1 MLGTCWPF
9 CLHSAVQLTPKPSR
23 LGLGLVTVEASTL
36 PIFSKDPIL
45 VRIAVDAIINLL
57 MFCRPRLNPT
67 CYTNHLTRGDEA
79 SRLNMELLWIV
90 FFSVL
95 QRFTQ
100 AQGVYAPAN
109 AQIVHS
115 GQACVVK
122 EDNIS
127 ERIYT
132 IREGDT
138 LVLQC
143 LVKGHPRPQVRWTK
157 TAGSASDKF
166 QDTPIFNETLRIDN
180 IQRVQG
186 GRYYCKAENGVGVAA
201 IKSIRVDVQYLD
213 KPMLTVHQTISDVR
227 GNYYQEKTVFLRCTV
242 NSNPPARFIWKRGS
256 VPIEQSKDN
265 GVDIYEPL
273 YTQGETKVLKL
284 KNLRPQDFANYTCQV
299 SVRNVCDIPDTSV
312 TFRLTNATSPPALKL
327 SVNET
332 YVVDPGQDIT
342 MSCEVIAGFPTPT
355 VTWTRYP
362 GPLPRRSIV
371 RGGSL
376 TLRSVT
382 PAESGFYNC
391 TAVNNVGNP
400 ARRNVNLIVRSMKN
414 LTFQITPDSN
424 KDGESIQM
432 GRDLKLSCHVDAQP
446 QDKVN
451 YTWYKNAAP
460 VSPSDSL
467 IVLRSDPD
475 MPPGTSSLEIV
486 DMKFRDQATYSCV
499 ANFPGPIGRLYIMWY
514 SSKRVFKAMKNL
526 TFQITPDSNKDGES
540 IQMGRDLKL
549 SCHVDAQPQDKV
561 NYTWYKNAAPVSPSD
576 SLIVLRSD
584 PDMPP
589 GTSSLEIVDM
599 KFRDQATYSCVA
611 NFPGSN
617 VPELRVDVNITQ
629 SSVIPPV
636 LTVPVGGS
644 VVNVSEG
651 GNAEMV
657 CLVEGKPR
665 PPVLWSRANK
675 DMPMPSGE
683 WMTETRDGRLRL
695 TNVTRDMAGTYRCQT
710 APYNGLNIKRRLGHV
725 QLNVEYPPV
734 VDPVLQEVRSPN
746 YKTVILRCMVLKSNP
761 NRVASARW
769 YRNTIPIRTP
779 AVDPQD
785 VPQLRFILDPT
796 NNGTYECKVNNGVGT
811 STCTY
816 VVSARPYVAEFYFD
830 TPNPIRILKG
840 NNYSYNLQWTQ
851 KEPNTTD
858 KVIGYGFSVLQNGQ
872 KVMSK
877 QLNTKEP
884 IKGVLMSH
892 VLTDLRIPLSYEVGL
907 TPITAFGTGDTVT
920 RTIQY
925 SEPYTYPRP
934 SDHVCGFEDVRIC
947 GFSQDRSDVFD
958 WTRQNHL
965 SQNPKRSVNT
975 GPDMDRSG
983 TKDGYYMYIETSRPR
998 QKGDKA
1004 RLLSPLYNVTAAR
1017 GPSGSGR
1024 VPYCV
1029 SFFYHMNGKHIGT
1042 LNVLL
1047 RVKGIAT
1054 VDSLV
1059 WTLSGYQGPNW
1070 RKANVVVY
1078 PSGPFQ
1084 VVFEGIRGDGF
1095 EGDIA
1100 IDDVSVTKGKCKQ
1113 EKLPETDVLPGA
1125 ARSLRP
1131 VTRTE
1136 LLVTSMCL
1144 YILLFYR

>member
-1 MLGTCWPF
+1 MELFWI
-9 CLHSAVQLTPKPSR
+9 LL
-23 LGLGLVTVEASTL
+23 
-36 PIFSKDPIL
+36 FSVIH
-45 VRIAVDAIINLL
+45 R
-57 MFCRPRLNPT
+57 
-67 CYTNHLTRGDEA
+67 YTRG
-79 SRLNMELLWIV
+79 
-90 FFSVL
+90 
-95 QRFTQ
+95 
-100 AQGVYAPAN
+100 QGVYAPAN

-166 QDTPIFNETLRIDN
+166 QDTPIFNETLRIVN

-213 KPMLTVHQTISDVR
+213 KPVLTVHQTISDVR

-242 NSNPPARFIWKRGS
+242 NSNPPARFIWKRANN
-256 VPIEQSKDN
+256 PIEQSKDN

-299 SVRNVCDIPDTSV
+299 SVRNVCDIPDSSV

-332 YVVDPGQDIT
+332 YVVDPGTDVT
-342 MSCEVIAGFPTPT
+342 LTCDVTGGFPTPT
-355 VTWTRYP
+355 VTWSRYP
-362 GPLPRRSIV
+362 DPLPRGSII

-376 TLRSVT
+376 LLRRVG

-400 ARRNVNLIVRSMKN
+400 ARRNVNLIVRTMKN

-451 YTWYKNAAP
+451 YTWYKNGAP
-460 VSPSDSL
+460 VYPSDSL

-499 ANFPGPIGRLYIMWY
+499 ANFP
-514 SSKRVFKAMKNL
+514 SS
-526 TFQITPDSNKDGES
+526 T
-540 IQMGRDLKL
+540 
-549 SCHVDAQPQDKV
+549 
-561 NYTWYKNAAPVSPSD
+561 
-576 SLIVLRSD
+576 
-584 PDMPP
+584 
-589 GTSSLEIVDM
+589 
-599 KFRDQATYSCVA
+599 
-611 NFPGSN
+611 

-644 VVNVSEG
+644 VVNVTEG
-651 GNAEMV
+651 ANTELV
-657 CLVEGKPR
+657 CLVDGKPR

-675 DMPMPSGE
+675 DQPMPSGD
-683 WMTETRDGRLRL
+683 WVVETRDGRLVL
-695 TNVTRDMAGTYRCQT
+695 SNVTRDMSGPYRCQT
-710 APYNGLNIKRRLGHV
+710 APYNGLNIKRRLAQV
-725 QLNVEYPPV
+725 QLNVEYAPV
-734 VDPVLQEVRSPN
+734 VDPVFQDVRSQTN
-746 YKTVILRCMVLKSNP
+746 QFVLLRCAVLKSNP
-761 NRVASARW
+761 SRIASARW
-769 YRNTIPIRTP
+769 YRNGLPYP
-779 AVDPQD
+779 PVMQAPDAL
-785 VPQLRFILDPT
+785 QLRFKLNST
-796 NNGTYECKVNNGVGT
+796 SNGTYECRVSNGAGT
-811 STCTY
+811 SSCTFS
-816 VVSARPYVAEFYFD
+816 VSAQPFSAEFYFD
-830 TPNPIRILKG
+830 TPNPIRISKG
-840 NNYSYNLQWTQ
+840 NNYTYNLQWTQ
-851 KEPNTTD
+851 KEPSAVD
-858 KVIGYGFSVLQNGQ
+858 RVIGYWINVQQRGQ
-872 KVMSK
+872 KVLSR
-877 QLNTKEP
+877 QITTREP
-884 IKGVLMSH
+884 MKGVLM
-892 VLTDLRIPLSYEVGL
+892 TYTIMDLRIPLSYEVGL
-907 TPITAFGTGDTVT
+907 TPITMYGTGDTVT

-975 GPDMDRSG
+975 GPDTDRSG
-983 TKDGYYMYIETSRPR
+983 TKEGYYMYIETSRPR
-998 QKGDKA
+998 QRGDKA

-1017 GPSGSGR
+1017 GPAGSGR
-1024 VPYCV
+1024 VPHCI

-1047 RVKGIAT
+1047 RVKSIAT
-1054 VDSLV
+1054 VDSVV
-1059 WTLSGYQGPNW
+1059 WSRSGSQGPSW
-1070 RKANVVVY
+1070 QKASLMVM

-1100 IDDVSVTKGKCKQ
+1100 IDDVSVSKGKCTQ
-1113 EKLPETDVLPGA
+1113 EQPAKAVIAGSA
-1125 ARSLRP
+1125 QSLRP
-1131 VTRTE
+1131 LFLSSPRLS
-1136 LLVTSMCL
+1136 LLCL
-1144 YILLFYR
+1144 CVLLLSR

>member
-1 MLGTCWPF
+1 
-9 CLHSAVQLTPKPSR
+9 
-23 LGLGLVTVEASTL
+23 
-36 PIFSKDPIL
+36 
-45 VRIAVDAIINLL
+45 
-57 MFCRPRLNPT
+57 
-67 CYTNHLTRGDEA
+67 
-79 SRLNMELLWIV
+79 MELFWIL

-95 QRFTQ
+95 QRFTR

-242 NSNPPARFIWKRGS
+242 NSNPPARFIWKRAN

-312 TFRLTNATSPPALKL
+312 TFRLTNATTPPALKL

-332 YVVDPGQDIT
+332 YVVDPGQDVT
-342 MSCEVIAGFPTPT
+342 MSCEVTAGFPMPT
-355 VTWTRYP
+355 VTWARYP
-362 GPLPRRSIV
+362 GPLPRRATI

-400 ARRNVNLIVRSMKN
+400 ARRNVNLVVRTMKN

-475 MPPGTSSLEIV
+475 MP
-486 DMKFRDQATYSCV
+486 A
-499 ANFPGPIGRLYIMWY
+499 
-514 SSKRVFKAMKNL
+514 
-526 TFQITPDSNKDGES
+526 
-540 IQMGRDLKL
+540 
-549 SCHVDAQPQDKV
+549 
-561 NYTWYKNAAPVSPSD
+561 
-576 SLIVLRSD
+576 
-584 PDMPP
+584 

-651 GNAEMV
+651 GTADLV

-675 DMPMPSGE
+675 DMTMPSGD

-695 TNVTRDMAGTYRCQT
+695 TNVTRDMAGAYRCQT

-734 VDPVLQEVRSPN
+734 VDPVSQDVRSPN
-746 YKTVILRCMVLKSNP
+746 YKTVILRCLVLKSNP
-761 NRVASARW
+761 NRIASARW

-779 AVDPQD
+779 PVDPQD

-796 NNGTYECKVNNGVGT
+796 NNGTYECKVSNGVGT
-811 STCTY
+811 STCTF
-816 VVSARPYVAEFYFD
+816 VVSARPYVAEFYYD

-840 NNYSYNLQWTQ
+840 SNYSYNLQWTQ
-851 KEPNTTD
+851 REPNVTD
-858 KVIGYGFSVLQNGQ
+858 RVIGYGISVQQMGQ

-877 QLNTKEP
+877 QINTREP
-884 IKGVLMSH
+884 VKGVLMSYTI
-892 VLTDLRIPLSYEVGL
+892 TDLRIPVSYEVGL

-975 GPDMDRSG
+975 GPDTDRSG
-983 TKDGYYMYIETSRPR
+983 TKEGYYMYIETSRPR
-998 QKGDKA
+998 LKGDNA

-1017 GPSGSGR
+1017 GPSGSSR

-1047 RVKGIAT
+1047 RVKSIAT
-1054 VDSLV
+1054 VDSLA
-1059 WTLSGYQGPNW
+1059 WTLSGHQGPSW
-1070 RKANVVVY
+1070 KKANVVVY

-1113 EKLPETDVLPGA
+1113 EMPPATAVLPGT
-1125 ARSLRP
+1125 ARSLQP
-1131 VTRTE
+1131 VTLTE
-1136 LLVTSMCL
+1136 LLVSSMCL
-1144 YILLFYR
+1144 YVLLFSR

>member
-1 MLGTCWPF
+1 MELFWVLLF
-9 CLHSAVQLTPKPSR
+9 
-23 LGLGLVTVEASTL
+23 TV
-36 PIFSKDPIL
+36 IH
-45 VRIAVDAIINLL
+45 R
-57 MFCRPRLNPT
+57 
-67 CYTNHLTRGDEA
+67 YTRG
-79 SRLNMELLWIV
+79 
-90 FFSVL
+90 
-95 QRFTQ
+95 
-100 AQGVYAPAN
+100 QGVYAPAN

-166 QDTPIFNETLRIDN
+166 QDTPIFNETLRIAN

-213 KPMLTVHQTISDVR
+213 KPVLTVHQTISDVR

-242 NSNPPARFIWKRGS
+242 NSNPPARFIWKRGNT
-256 VPIEQSKDN
+256 PIEQSKDN

-299 SVRNVCDIPDTSV
+299 SVRNVCDIPDSSV
-312 TFRLTNATSPPALKL
+312 TFRLTNATSPPALRL

-332 YVVDPGQDIT
+332 YVVDPGKDVT
-342 MSCEVIAGFPTPT
+342 LTCEVTAGFPMPT
-355 VTWTRYP
+355 VTWSRYP
-362 GPLPRRSIV
+362 DSLPRRSVV

-400 ARRNVNLIVRSMKN
+400 ARRNVNLIVRTMKN

-451 YTWYKNAAP
+451 YTWYKNGAP
-460 VSPSDSL
+460 
-467 IVLRSDPD
+467 I
-475 MPPGTSSLEIV
+475 
-486 DMKFRDQATYSCV
+486 Y
-499 ANFPGPIGRLYIMWY
+499 
-514 SSKRVFKAMKNL
+514 
-526 TFQITPDSNKDGES
+526 
-540 IQMGRDLKL
+540 
-549 SCHVDAQPQDKV
+549 
-561 NYTWYKNAAPVSPSD
+561 PSD

-611 NFPGSN
+611 NFPGST

-636 LTVPVGGS
+636 LSVPAGGS
-644 VVNVSEG
+644 MVNVTEG
-651 GNAEMV
+651 GTAELV
-657 CLVEGKPR
+657 CLVDGKPR

-675 DMPMPSGE
+675 DLPMPSGD
-683 WMTETRDGRLRL
+683 WVVETRDGRLRL
-695 TNVTRDMAGTYRCQT
+695 TNVSRDMTGPYRCQT
-710 APYNGLNIKRRLGHV
+710 APYNGLNIKRRLAQV

-734 VDPVLQEVRSPN
+734 VDPVLQDVRSPMN
-746 YKTVILRCMVLKSNP
+746 QFVVLRCAVLKSNP
-761 NRVASARW
+761 SRIASARW
-769 YRNTIPIRTP
+769 YRNSLPYLP
-779 AVDPQD
+779 VVQSPDAL
-785 VPQLRFILDPT
+785 QLRFRLNST
-796 NNGTYECKVNNGVGT
+796 TNGTYECKVSNGVGT
-811 STCTY
+811 STCTFS
-816 VVSARPYVAEFYFD
+816 VSAQPFSAEFYFD
-830 TPNPIRILKG
+830 TPNPIRIIKG

-851 KEPNTTD
+851 KEPGAVD
-858 KVIGYGFSVLQNGQ
+858 RVIGYWINVQQRGQ
-872 KVMSK
+872 KVLSK
-877 QLNTKEP
+877 QINTKEP
-884 IKGVLMSH
+884 IKGVLMSYMI
-892 VLTDLRIPLSYEVGL
+892 TDLRIPLSYEVGL
-907 TPITAFGTGDTVT
+907 TPITTFGTGDTVT

-975 GPDMDRSG
+975 GPDTDRSG
-983 TKDGYYMYIETSRPR
+983 TKE
-998 QKGDKA
+998 
-1004 RLLSPLYNVTAAR
+1004 
-1017 GPSGSGR
+1017 
-1024 VPYCV
+1024 
-1029 SFFYHMNGKHIGT
+1029 GT

-1047 RVKGIAT
+1047 RVKSIAT
-1054 VDSLV
+1054 VDSVV
-1059 WTLSGYQGPNW
+1059 WTRSGHQGPSW
-1070 RKANVVVY
+1070 QKANVIMY

-1100 IDDVSVTKGKCKQ
+1100 IDDVSVTKGKCTQ
-1113 EKLPETDVLPGA
+1113 ENLPETAVLPGSA
-1125 ARSLRP
+1125 QSLRP
-1131 VTRTE
+1131 V
-1136 LLVTSMCL
+1136 LLSSPLLSFLCL
-1144 YILLFYR
+1144 CVLLLSR